1 MMKAINFSLFLAYL
15 LILGGC
21 SPLKSSP
28 EDEKHKLE
36 LTLHEVQANLDDVKH
51 DINCF
56 QTDLHIMDDRIKH
69 QEESFDKLKSES
81 SSQIRSKIDFIEKRC
96 ALIEEKL
103 QQFEKEQTLLQEK
116 WENLASHANTTT
128 TALTQHQQKILEL
141 QKETNAQS
149 VTLKQLSH
157 LKSTLE
163 WIVNKM
169 KTDESTHVVKS
180 GETLEKIAK
189 KYNITVDKL
198 KKINNLKKDLIFSG
212 QQLQIPNS

>member
-1 MMKAINFSLFLAYL
+1 MRYHEILLASFAFSFL
-15 LILGGC
+15 GSC

-69 QEESFDKLKSES
+69 QEESFDKLKAES
-81 SSQIRSKIDFIEKRC
+81 SSQIYAKLSHLEKRS
-96 ALIEEKL
+96 
-103 QQFEKEQTLLQEK
+103 QLLQEK
-116 WENLASHANTTT
+116 LETFENKQEELQKKWEDLASHANTTT

-141 QKETNAQS
+141 QNSTQKQA
-149 VTLKQLSH
+149 VALKQLSH

-169 KTDESTHVVKS
+169 KGSENDHVVKS

-189 KYNITVDKL
+189 RYNISVDRL
-198 KKINNLKKDLIFSG
+198 KKANNLTQDLIFAG
-212 QQLQIPNS
+212 QRLQIPNS